1 LTPLFAGNCIGEM
14 WYDTAGGELKI
25 WSGSAWIATQ
35 GGGTRYS
42 IRTTVTASA
51 GTYTVNA
58 TLGNE
63 FVTGAAIAGATVVNL
78 SNLASIPTGA
88 VWRAVL
94 SFEYTSGVINWF
106 PGNTGFTVRWD
117 GGSAISP
124 TAGETETI
132 AITVV
137 GGTTVID
144 VAFLL
149 GRNT

>member
-1 LTPLFAGNCIGEM
+1 M
-14 WYDTAGGELKI
+14 WYDTVVGELKI
-25 WSGSAWIATQ
+25 WSGSAWVATQ

-94 SFEYTSGVINWF
+94 SFAYTSGVINWF
-106 PGNTGFTVRWD
+106 PGNIASGYTVRWD
-117 GGSAISP
+117 GDTAIIP

-132 AITVV
+132 TITVV